1 VNIFSQPET
10 VSCCSPEIYRRLRL
24 EGEAVDEKN
33 NVGDVTD
40 KACHIAELHKPVNL
54 AYCTTERLVTSTKQ
68 HKLFHDSLD
77 MLRRVHSRQTELQF

>member
-24 EGEAVDEKN
+24 EDEAVDEKN

-40 KACHIAELHKPVNL
+40 KACHIAELHEPINL

-77 MLRRVHSRQTELQF
+77 IEDSQPSN